1 MTSIESYRQYLHAL
15 ARRQADDR
23 LAGKLDLSV
32 VVQQTLLEAHAA
44 GGWATWDDGRR
55 KAWLRAALANNLC
68 DEARKFTAAA
78 RDATREFSL
87 DRTPVDGT
95 RLPRD
100 GVAADHSSPSERA
113 GRNERMGDLAR
124 ALAALP
130 ADQRRAVEL
139 HHLGGQSLT
148 DTAAEMGKTTQAV
161 VGLLYRGLKQLR
173 AAMTEG

>member
-1 MTSIESYRQYLHAL
+1 MEAVETYRPFLHAL

-44 GGWATWDDGRR
+44 AGWDEWDDGRR
-55 KAWLRAALANNLC
+55 KAWLRTALANNLC
-68 DEARKFTAAA
+68 DEARKFAAAA
-78 RDATREFSL
+78 RDVTRECSL
-87 DRTPVDGT
+87 ERTPVDGT
-95 RLPRD
+95 RTLRD

-113 GRNERMGDLAR
+113 GRTERFAE
-124 ALAALP
+124 LAAALGGLP
-130 ADQRRAVEL
+130 TDQRRAIEL
-139 HHLGGQSLT
+139 HHLAGLSLT

-173 AAMTEG
+173 QAMAED